1 MKKGGDIIV
10 FEEYFQIE
18 KPKKSPKTNK
28 AKKPINP
35 TGLGFLKKKGFF
47 QPRL

>member
-18 KPKKSPKTNK
+18 KPKKAQKNNK
-28 AKKPINP
+28 AKN
-35 TGLGFLKKKGFF
+35 
-47 QPRL
+47 Q